1 MGGKERIPD
10 KEAARNAA
18 MWKAEIE
25 KGLQEV
31 QELRE
36 RLKPVEFASPMWDQY
51 QGAYGDVREDV
62 AFLFCP
68 EELIPETDKL
78 RRLDQEKKSDYE
90 IIFDNLC
97 ENLTHQLSRY
107 DALYQ
112 D

>member
-36 RLKPVEFASPMWDQY
+36 RLKPVEFASPM
-51 QGAYGDVREDV
+51 
-62 AFLFCP
+62 
-68 EELIPETDKL
+68 
-78 RRLDQEKKSDYE
+78 
-90 IIFDNLC
+90 
-97 ENLTHQLSRY
+97 
-107 DALYQ
+107 
-112 D
+112 